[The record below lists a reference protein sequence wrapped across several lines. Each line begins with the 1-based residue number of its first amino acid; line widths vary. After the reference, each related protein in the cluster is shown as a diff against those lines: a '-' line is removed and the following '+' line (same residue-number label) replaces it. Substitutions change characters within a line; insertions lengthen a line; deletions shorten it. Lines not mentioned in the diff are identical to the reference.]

1 MFVRNKK
8 GVYIIQIGQEVAII
22 EDIMEKGNKP
32 NEDLSGLSV
41 CMWLESSIYI
51 KWSQKCG

>member
-1 MFVRNKK
+1 MFVHNKK
-8 GVYIIQIGQEVAII
+8 GVYIIQMGQEVAII
-22 EDIMEKGNKP
+22 EDIIEEGNKP

-51 KWSQKCG
+51 KWSQKCS